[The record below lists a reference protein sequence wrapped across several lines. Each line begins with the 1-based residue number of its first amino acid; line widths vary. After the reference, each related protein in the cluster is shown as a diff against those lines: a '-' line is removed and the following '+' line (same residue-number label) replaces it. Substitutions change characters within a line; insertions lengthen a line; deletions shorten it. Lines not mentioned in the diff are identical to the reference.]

1 MLPGRVGV
9 GVGRFPQRAHVPTGV
24 TGCLGVGVHPHRGF
38 SWFPT
43 DLRAVRKKV
52 TTATTVGGCCVEVVG
67 VNLNLPCFILSSLC
81 YGIVVGWKD
90 KDGREG
96 VRTTDKCRRVLA
108 SEREE
113 GTTVAAIRWPCHDS
127 YGLSLPLPLLLPLL
141 LLLLLFDKV
150 PRS

>member
-1 MLPGRVGV
+1 M
-9 GVGRFPQRAHVPTGV
+9 
-24 TGCLGVGVHPHRGF
+24 
-38 SWFPT
+38 
-43 DLRAVRKKV
+43 
-52 TTATTVGGCCVEVVG
+52 TTATTAGGCCVEVVG

-90 KDGREG
+90 GREG
-96 VRTTDKCRRVLA
+96 VRTTDTCRRVLA

-127 YGLSLPLPLLLPLL
+127 YGLSLPLPLL
-141 LLLLLFDKV
+141 FDKV